1 MESVLFVVAAALS
14 LAGGVGVVTARAP
27 VHSALSLLVVLVSL
41 AVLYLT
47 LLAEFVAVLQVIVYA
62 GAILVLFLFVI
73 MLLHAHSPE
82 LRPSPGPGRLHG
94 VVAMASGGAL
104 AALLSFGVLRELGR
118 GTGRP
123 PVAAEFGTAPAIGR
137 ELLTTFVLPLE
148 VAGVLLLVGIVAG
161 IVLGKAPERRSPE
174 REEARSTE
182 VLLPGERR

>member
-14 LAGGVGVVTARAP
+14 LAGGVGVVAARAP

-73 MLLHAHSPE
+73 MLLHAHNPD

-94 VVAMASGGAL
+94 AVAIASGGAL
-104 AALLSFGVLRELGR
+104 VALVAFAVLRELGR
-118 GTGRP
+118 GTAEV
-123 PVAAEFGTAPAIGR
+123 PVAAGFGTAPAIGR
-137 ELLTTFVLPLE
+137 ELLTTFVLPFEL
-148 VAGVLLLVGIVAG
+148 AGVLLLVGMVAG
-161 IVLGKAPERRSPE
+161 IVLGKAPERRVSE
-174 REEARSTE
+174 RTEARREE
-182 VLLPGERR
+182 VLLTRGRR